1 MNEILSKKIDA
12 LPPLP
17 KTVLDLEEF
26 KKSSNKNLE
35 DLLKIVEQD
44 PLIVATLLKVANS
57 AMFGFNNKV
66 ETASRAIHLLG
77 VNFTLSI
84 AFGSAIKSAF
94 DTDLG
99 AYGINADG
107 FMRIANMSSNLLS
120 AWLGRVDGELK
131 EELVLPIFLLET
143 GRFVLSSV
151 AVENGK
157 KDEFFTKIQQN
168 PTTISNI
175 EREYFGAT
183 STQVTSSVFKHW
195 NLSDAL
201 VNIIGYTDDLANCP
215 EKYAKKVQILNVVKT
230 ICNVVD
236 PMADQ
241 FIEEGIQKATEFG
254 LDTRNLEKAI
264 EKMQDRMLEE

>member
-35 DLLKIVEQD
+35 DLLAIVEQD

-107 FMRIANMSSNLLS
+107 FMRIANMSSNLLA
-120 AWLGRVDGELK
+120 AWLGRVDNDLK
-131 EELVLPIFLLET
+131 EELVLPVFLLET
-143 GRFVLSSV
+143 GRFIISSV
-151 AVENGK
+151 AVEHGN
-157 KDEFFTKIQQN
+157 KDEFFAKIKQN
-168 PTTISNI
+168 PENISDI
-175 EREYFGAT
+175 EREFFGVT
-183 STQVTSSVFKHW
+183 STQITSHIFKHW
-195 NLSDAL
+195 NLSDTL
-201 VNIIGYTDDLANCP
+201 INIIGYTDNLANCP
-215 EKYAKKVQILNVVKT
+215 DKYKKSSQILNVVKT
-230 ICNVVD
+230 MCNVVD
-236 PMADQ
+236 PLNDDFVQAGMA
-241 FIEEGIQKATEFG
+241 KAEEFG
-254 LDTRNLEKAI
+254 LETRQLEKAV

>member
-35 DLLKIVEQD
+35 DLLAIVEQD

-120 AWLGRVDGELK
+120 AWLGRVDNALK
-131 EELVLPIFLLET
+131 EELILPVFLLET
-143 GRFVLSSV
+143 GRFILSSV

-157 KDEFFTKIQQN
+157 KDEFFNKIKQN
-168 PTTISNI
+168 PTKISEI
-175 EREYFGAT
+175 EKEYFCTT

-195 NLSDAL
+195 NLSDTL
-201 VNIIGYTDDLANCP
+201 VNIIGYTDDIENCP
-215 EKYAKKVQILNVVKT
+215 DKYKKDVHVLNVIKT
-230 ICNVVD
+230 ICNVTD
-236 PMADQ
+236 PMADE
-241 FIEEGIQKATEFG
+241 FVEAGMAKAEEFD
-254 LDTRNLEKAI
+254 LNTRFLEKAV